1 MDASIDTDIVIHLYR
16 SGKKELLF
24 SSFDHLYMFKYLKDV
39 ELQIKGPDIYTEF
52 CEDVAANN
60 IIIISDSELIEKGI
74 KGLFDT
80 YKRENECLF
89 DSGELHAIAL
99 AKAMGIYAFVSDD
112 TKSQGPHETLVKEI
126 IEDVMPFSF
135 YELLFLRYLSS
146 ELTVEQLHQEFEEV
160 TSASMAERPMKF
172 RSKILATIRRFSE
185 RSGTARDLEWMK
197 QYCSELNIDFKKK
210 VRDLKP
216 LLESL

>member
-24 SSFDHLYMFKYLKDV
+24 SSFDHLYMFEYLKDV
-39 ELQIKGPDIYTEF
+39 ELQSKAPDIYTEF
-52 CEDVAANN
+52 CEDVSANN
-60 IIIISDSELIEKGI
+60 IIIISDSELMELGI
-74 KGLFDT
+74 KALFDT
-80 YKRENECLF
+80 YKLENDCLF

-99 AKAMGIYAFVSDD
+99 AKAMGIFAFISDD

-135 YELLFLRYLSS
+135 YELLLLRYLSS
-146 ELTVEQLHQEFEEV
+146 ELTVDQLYQEFEEV
-160 TSASMAERPMKF
+160 TSASMAERPMNF

-185 RSGTARDLEWMK
+185 KFGTKRDLEWMK
-197 QYCSELNIDFKKK
+197 QYCSARNIDFKKK
-210 VRDLKP
+210 VRELRPFLDGL
-216 LLESL
+216 